1 MNKVTIIGSGRV
13 GSTIAYSLTCR
24 GLADEIVII
33 DIDGNR
39 ALGEAL
45 DIRQGL
51 SYDSACRIYAGTYD
65 DAKDSNIVIITS
77 GIARKPGQSRLE
89 LIKTNIGIQEAIIP
103 EITKAAPDAVYIM
116 VSNPVDILTYSFC
129 RLSGI
134 PENRIIGSGAI
145 IDTARLRS
153 RIADYC
159 GLEVGNI
166 HAYMFGEHGD
176 SGFSPWS
183 IARIAGMH
191 VEEYQ
196 KAVESSELFT
206 TQIDIPEIEKY
217 VRESGARVISR
228 KGSTFYAIASTVCYI
243 VKAIYTNANTAMTV
257 STMMH
262 GEYGVSDVCLSTL
275 NIIGRDGV
283 VGKINPTLTDE
294 EVAKLHNSANVLK
307 EIISQIDFKK

>member
-51 SYDSACRIYAGTYD
+51 SYDSACRVYAGTYD

-89 LIKTNIGIQEAIIP
+89 LIKTNISIQKAIIP
-103 EITKAAPDAVYIM
+103 EITKAAPNAVYVI

-134 PENRIIGSGAI
+134 PESRVIGSGAI

-159 GLEVGNI
+159 GLEVGNV

-176 SGFSPWS
+176 SGFAPWS

-191 VEEYQ
+191 VDEF
-196 KAVESSELFT
+196 KNSVESSEIFT
-206 TQIDIPEIEKY
+206 TKIDIPEIEKY

-228 KGSTFYAIASTVCYI
+228 KGATFYAIASTVCYI
-243 VKAIYTNANTAMTV
+243 VKAIYTNANAALTV
-257 STMMH
+257 SSMMH
-262 GEYGVSDVCLSTL
+262 GEYGVDDVCLSTL
-275 NIIGRDGV
+275 NIVGRDGI
-283 VGKINPTLTDE
+283 VGKINPKLTDE
-294 EVAKLHNSANVLK
+294 EVEKLHNSANVLK
-307 EIISQIDFKK
+307 EIISQLDFND

>member
-51 SYDSACRIYAGTYD
+51 SYDSACRIYAGTYN

-89 LIKTNIGIQEAIIP
+89 LIKTNIGIQESIIP
-103 EITKAAPDAVYIM
+103 EITKNAPDAVYIM

-134 PENRIIGSGAI
+134 PESKIIGSGAI

-183 IARIAGMH
+183 LARIAGMH

-228 KGSTFYAIASTVCYI
+228 KGATFYAIASTVCYI
-243 VKAIYTNANTAMTV
+243 VKAIYTNANAALTV
-257 STMMH
+257 SSMMH
-262 GEYGVSDVCLSTL
+262 GEYGVEDVCLSTL
-275 NIIGRDGV
+275 NIIGRNGI
-283 VGKINPTLTDE
+283 VGKINPKLTDE
-294 EVAKLHNSANVLK
+294 EVEKLHNSANVLK

>member
-275 NIIGRDGV
+275 NIIGRNGIA
-283 VGKINPTLTDE
+283 GKINPTLTDE

>member
-1 MNKVTIIGSGRV
+1 MNKVTVIGSGRV

-39 ALGEAL
+39 AMGEAL

-51 SYDSACRIYAGTYD
+51 SYDSACRIYAGNYE

-89 LIKTNIGIQEAIIP
+89 LIKTNIAIQESIIP
-103 EITKAAPDAVYIM
+103 EITKQAPDAIYIM
-116 VSNPVDILTYSFC
+116 VSNPVDVLTYSFC
-129 RLSGI
+129 KLSGI

-183 IARIAGMH
+183 LARIAGMH

-196 KAVESSELFT
+196 KAVETSEILT
-206 TQIDIPEIEKY
+206 TKIDIPEIEKY

-228 KGSTFYAIASTVCYI
+228 KGATFYAIASTVCYI
-243 VKAIYTNANTAMTV
+243 VKAVVTNANTAMTV

-262 GEYGVSDVCLSTL
+262 GEYGVNDVCLSTL
-275 NIIGRDGV
+275 NIIGRNGV
-283 VGKINPTLTDE
+283 CGKINPALTDE
-294 EVAKLHNSANVLK
+294 ELAKLHNSEKVLK
-307 EIISQIDFKK
+307 DIITQIDFKR

>member
-1 MNKVTIIGSGRV
+1 MNKVTVIGSGRV

-33 DIDGNR
+33 DINGDR
-39 ALGEAL
+39 AMGEAL

-51 SYDSACRIYAGTYD
+51 SYDSACRIYAGNYD
-65 DAKDSNIVIITS
+65 DAKDSDIVIITS

-89 LIKTNIGIQEAIIP
+89 LIKTNIGIQESIIP
-103 EITKAAPDAVYIM
+103 EITKQAPNAIYIM

-134 PENRIIGSGAI
+134 PESRVIGSGAI

-191 VEEYQ
+191 VDEYQ
-196 KAVESSELFT
+196 KAVESSEFLT
-206 TQIDIPEIEKY
+206 TKMDIPEIEKY

-228 KGSTFYAIASTVCYI
+228 KGATFYAIASTVCYI
-243 VKAIYTNANTAMTV
+243 VKAIVTNANTAMTV

-262 GEYGVSDVCLSTL
+262 GEYGVEDVCLSTL
-275 NIIGRDGV
+275 NIIGRNGV
-283 VGKINPTLTDE
+283 VGKINPALTDE
-294 EVAKLHNSANVLK
+294 EVAKLHNSASVLK
-307 EIISQIDFKK
+307 DIISQIDFKR

>member
-1 MNKVTIIGSGRV
+1 MNKITVIGSGRV

-33 DIDGNR
+33 DIDGSK

-51 SYDSACRIYAGTYD
+51 AFDSSCKVYAGTYA
-65 DAKDSNIVIITS
+65 DAKNSDIVILTS

-89 LIKTNIGIQEAIIP
+89 LIKTNISIQESIIAD
-103 EITKAAPDAVYIM
+103 ITKSAPDAVYIM
-116 VSNPVDILTYSFC
+116 VSNPVDILTYTFC
-129 RLSGI
+129 KLSGI

-145 IDTARLRS
+145 LDTARLRS
-153 RIADYC
+153 RIAEYC
-159 GLEVGNI
+159 DLEVGNI

-191 VEEYQ
+191 VDEYQ
-196 KAVESSELFT
+196 RSVETSDFLKT
-206 TQIDIPEIEKY
+206 KIDIPEIEKY

-228 KGSTFYAIASTVCYI
+228 KGATFYAIASTVCYI
-243 VKAIYTNANTAMTV
+243 VKDVLSDAKTAMTV
-257 STMMH
+257 SSMMH
-262 GEYGVSDVCLSTL
+262 GEYGVDDVCLSTL
-275 NIIGRDGV
+275 NIVGRQGI
-283 VGKINPTLTDE
+283 VGKINPALTE
-294 EVAKLHNSANVLK
+294 EETAKLHHSADVLK
-307 EIISQIDFKK
+307 EIISQLDLKR